1 MEDRD
6 RFILSK
12 GHGPIALYGVLATKG
27 FFPADELGRFM
38 TWDGILGG
46 HPDRPRLNRLDR
58 VLLAAAS
65 RAMTR
70 IS

>member
-46 HPDRPRLNRLDR
+46 YPDRVGVENPDPITPRLRG
-58 VLLAAAS
+58 
-65 RAMTR
+65 TR
-70 IS
+70 E